1 MFTPKNRPQ
10 NFAHQEQTLTNR
22 FSLLVWNIHKEN
34 QTKEFSKH
42 FSTLMH
48 KNPSDILMLQEV
60 RYPKKSDFF
69 FEHYSFALGGNI
81 ETKENIFGV
90 LTAAKCS
97 FDDITRSLST
107 KKEFGFISRK
117 SFLISKHQL
126 HNAQTLYLVNIHAI
140 NFVSLKTFAFELQK
154 IKQNILELEGPMIIG
169 GDFNNWSKK
178 RLKLLENFQK
188 ELCLNKLKI
197 KAVHHVKQIF
207 SQAIDH
213 IYYKGITPLQAVA
226 LDTKDISDHNPIYA
240 LFEVSE

>member
-1 MFTPKNRPQ
+1 M
-10 NFAHQEQTLTNR
+10 HQKQDLTTK
-22 FSLLVWNIHKEN
+22 FSLLIWNVHKEN
-34 QTKEFSKH
+34 QTKEFAKN
-42 FSTLMH
+42 FTVLMK

-81 ETKENIFGV
+81 ETTENIFGV

-154 IKQNILELEGPMIIG
+154 IKQNILALDGPLIIG

-188 ELCLNKLKI
+188 ELGLNKLEI
-197 KAVHHVKQIF
+197 EAEHHVKTIF

-213 IYYKGITPLQAVA
+213 IYYKGITPLHAVA
-226 LDTKDISDHNPIYA
+226 LDTKNISDHNPIHA
-240 LFEVSE
+240 VFELQQ